1 MKLTDDQIRSIME
14 KHITCKTVLVT
25 SDESNAVIESHL
37 KEGWELANNIECGE
51 KRKLTFRK
59 IEKA

>member
-1 MKLTDDQIRSIME
+1 MKQLINCQRP
-14 KHITCKTVLVT
+14 
-25 SDESNAVIESHL
+25 ESNAVIESHL

-59 IEKA
+59 IEKV